1 MQAAWDSGNEDSE
14 GEYASL
20 SSTSCHD
27 PEPIFLKPTA
37 KRKTVRLKPTSKAR
51 AVQLKAAERNLIR
64 LQSVE
69 RNPIRLQ
76 SVKRHPIRLRSVVRP
91 TSKKTKIEHRLSD
104 TGRWLP
110 VLSAENRATSE
121 VSKTKVKPSQAPEIA
136 FDPGIQNQY
145 QWKPSKEESCSS
157 GLTRAYWR
165 KKASESGSA
174 GSKD

>member
-1 MQAAWDSGNEDSE
+1 METDSE
-14 GEYASL
+14 GKFSSL
-20 SSTSCHD
+20 SSTSCNLS

-37 KRKTVRLKPTSKAR
+37 KRKAVRLKPTSKAK
-51 AVQLKAAERNLIR
+51 AVQLKAA
-64 LQSVE
+64 E

-91 TSKKTKIEHRLSD
+91 TSKKTQVEHRLSD

-110 VLSAENRATSE
+110 VLRAEDRTTSE
-121 VSKTKVKPSQAPEIA
+121 ERETRAAPSRAPAKA
-136 FDPGIQNQY
+136 FDPGVQNQY
-145 QWKPSKEESCSS
+145 LWKPSKEESCSS

-165 KKASESGSA
+165 KKASGSGST